1 MLGGWHCAQA
11 STMDA
16 QTKPSLEATFRPYV
30 PAHVTIPE
38 FTPRAIVVGALLGV
52 VFGAVSVYLALRAG
66 LTVSASIPIA
76 VLSIS
81 IFKWLGKSTILENNI
96 VQTTGSAGE
105 SVAAGVVFTLPAL
118 IFLGF
123 QLDYSRIFLSALAGG
138 LLGILFVIPIRMALV
153 VKEHGVLPYP
163 EGQACA
169 DVLIAGE
176 KGGVQAGKVFAG
188 AGVGLVYKF
197 LMGQRGGMGFWKA
210 TPEWQPNWYP
220 GATLAGEI
228 TPEYLGVGYIIGT
241 RVAGLMFAG
250 GVVSWLVLIPL
261 FKFFGAHVHEVIYP
275 ATLQIADMAP
285 SQIWASYIRYIG
297 AGAVT
302 MSGLITL
309 GRTIPTIIS
318 AFGGAYRQLRESG
331 LGGGRAIERTAR
343 DLPLTVVVG
352 GTLVMVAGIW
362 TLLAFQINPGSSGN
376 LLSSMMIV
384 VFGFFFATVSA
395 RIVGLL
401 GASSNPISGM
411 TIATLVATCL
421 IFVLIGWTG
430 NVYSAV
436 ALSVGAIV
444 CISAA
449 SGGATT
455 QDLKTGF
462 LVGATPSRQ
471 ELGLAVGVLTSVFAI
486 GLTLNFINK
495 AYTQVN
501 AVVIPNVEMT
511 PEMKLQGTVSY
522 KEHEYQLLSVLG
534 SPTIPDGRYYYDPN
548 ARQVDYQEV
557 PGIGSKDFAAP
568 QATLMSVV
576 INGILNRRLPWTL
589 LLFGAFIV
597 IAMELCGVRSLAFAV
612 GSYLPISTTATIF
625 AGGVVKWL
633 AQRAARTTEGESEA
647 GSGALFSSGLIAG
660 GSLGGLALA
669 SVVGFKKEALFA
681 VGARW
686 FPNFAQSDLA
696 ALIIFLALAALLFF
710 VAKSKQPPNI
720 DSRE

>member
-1 MLGGWHCAQA
+1 MA
-11 STMDA
+11 T
-16 QTKPSLEATFRPYV
+16 EAKAPAAVETAFRPYI
-30 PAHVTIPE
+30 PADHAPPE
-38 FTPRAIVVGALLGV
+38 FTLRAVVVGAILGV

-105 SVAAGVVFTLPAL
+105 SIAAGVVFTLPAL

-138 LLGILFVIPIRMALV
+138 LLGILFVIPIRQALV
-153 VKEHGVLPYP
+153 VREHGALIYP

-169 DVLIAGE
+169 DVLISGE
-176 KGGVQAGKVFAG
+176 EGGVQAGKVFAG
-188 AGVGLVYKF
+188 AGVGLIYKF
-197 LMGQRGGMGFWKA
+197 LMGERGGASIWKA
-210 TPEWQPNWYP
+210 VPEWHPSWYP
-220 GATLAGEI
+220 GSTLAGEI

-250 GVVSWLVLIPL
+250 GVISWLVLIPL
-261 FKFFGAHVHEVIYP
+261 FKFFGPNLHEAIYP
-275 ATLQIADMAP
+275 ATRQIAEMSP
-285 SQIWASYIRYIG
+285 SQIWGSYIRYIG

-302 MSGLITL
+302 MAGLITL
-309 GRTIPTIIS
+309 GRTMPTIAS
-318 AFGGAYRQLRESG
+318 AF
-331 LGGGRAIERTAR
+331 RAAFKEVARSQVAARLTERTAQ
-343 DLPLTVVVG
+343 DLPISWVVI
-352 GTLVMVAGIW
+352 GTLVMVGGIW
-362 TLLAFQINPGSSGN
+362 ALLAFRVNPRAGGN
-376 LLSSMMIV
+376 LISSILIV
-384 VFGFFFATVSA
+384 IFGFFFATVSA

-401 GASSNPISGM
+401 GNSSNPISGM

-421 IFVLIGWTG
+421 IFVLVGWTG

-436 ALSVGAIV
+436 ALTIGAIV
-444 CISAA
+444 CVSAA

-462 LVGATPSRQ
+462 LVGGTPSRQ
-471 ELGLAVGVLTSVFAI
+471 ELGLAVGVMTSVLVI
-486 GLTLNFINK
+486 GVTLKLLNK
-495 AYTQVN
+495 SATRVN
-501 AVVIPNVEMT
+501 PLRIANVEMA
-511 PEMKLQGTVSY
+511 PEIKPQGPINY
-522 KEHEYQLLSVLG
+522 NGREYEVLTVLG
-534 SPTIPDGRYYYDPN
+534 SRTIPDGRYYYDSS
-548 ARQVDYQEV
+548 ARAIDFQEV
-557 PGIGSKDFAAP
+557 PGIGSADYPAP

-576 INGILNRRLPWTL
+576 INGILTRKLPWTL

-597 IAMELCGVRSLAFAV
+597 MAMELCGVRSLAFAV

-633 AQRAARTTEGESEA
+633 VTRTAKTTPEESEA

-669 SVVGFKKEALFA
+669 AVVGFKKEDIVA

-686 FPNFAQSDLA
+686 FPRFSQSDLA
-696 ALIIFLALAALLFF
+696 ALLIFIGLTVLLFL
-710 VAKSKQPPNI
+710 VAKSKKTAH
-720 DSRE
+720 R